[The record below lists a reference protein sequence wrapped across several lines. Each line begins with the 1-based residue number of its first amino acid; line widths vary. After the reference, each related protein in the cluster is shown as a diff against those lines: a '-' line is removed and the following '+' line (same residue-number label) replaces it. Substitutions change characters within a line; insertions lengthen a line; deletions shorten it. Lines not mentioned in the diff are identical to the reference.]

1 MAVTAGRF
9 ELFIRQR
16 LGALSRTLPPARAG
30 DVTSV
35 HQARV
40 ATRRLRE
47 ALPLIT
53 RGSSLRKHR
62 RRVRRLTRALGP
74 VRELDVA
81 LLTLDEFDDRQGTA
95 PSRSGRQQG
104 TAPSRSG
111 RQQGTA
117 PSRSGRQG
125 EVPRAGIL
133 SLQQAIRQER
143 TRMQVDMRRTIDRTR
158 LPKLSEKL
166 VAAARKRDKESPG
179 PRTVDPKQLAAA
191 RDRAAR
197 RAERLRIKIEN
208 AAAIYLADRL
218 HEVRIA
224 AKKLR
229 YALEIVRDLSRSR
242 ATARI
247 LTLKRAQD
255 LLGRIHDL
263 EVLIARTRAIQ
274 GSPNA
279 PTLRVSADMDLL
291 VRRLETECRRLHGR
305 YIAMRAPLLAIC
317 DHVSGVRPSRRGEP
331 AA

>member
-16 LGALSRTLPPARAG
+16 LGALARTLPSAHAG
-30 DVTSV
+30 DVTAV

-81 LLTLDEFDDRQGTA
+81 LLTLNEFTDA
-95 PSRSGRQQG
+95 PLALRH
-104 TAPSRSG
+104 
-111 RQQGTA
+111 
-117 PSRSGRQG
+117 
-125 EVPRAGIL
+125 
-133 SLQQAIRQER
+133 AIRQER
-143 TRMQVDMRRTIDRTR
+143 ARMQVDMRRTIDRTR
-158 LPKLSEKL
+158 LAKLSAKL
-166 VAAARKRDKESPG
+166 VAAARKRDKEGPSP
-179 PRTVDPKQLAAA
+179 RSVDPKQLAAA
-191 RDRAAR
+191 RGRAAR
-197 RAERLRIKIEN
+197 RAERLRVKIEN
-208 AAAIYLADRL
+208 AAAIYLPERL
-218 HEVRIA
+218 HDVRIA

-229 YALEIVRDLSRSR
+229 YAMEIVRDLSRSR

-274 GSPNA
+274 GSANA

-305 YIAMRAPLLAIC
+305 YIAMRAPLLTIC
-317 DHVSGVRPSRRGEP
+317 DHVSGVRASRRDEP

>member
-1 MAVTAGRF
+1 
-9 ELFIRQR
+9 
-16 LGALSRTLPPARAG
+16 
-30 DVTSV
+30 V

-40 ATRRLRE
+40 ATRRVRE
-47 ALPLIT
+47 VLPLIT
-53 RGSSLRKHR
+53 HGSSLQKHR

-81 LLTLDEFDDRQGTA
+81 LLTLDEFADRQGTA
-95 PSRSGRQQG
+95 PSRS
-104 TAPSRSG
+104 SW
-111 RQQGTA
+111 
-117 PSRSGRQG
+117 QG
-125 EVPRAGIL
+125 EVPRAGVL

-143 TRMQVDMRRTIDRTR
+143 TRMQADMRRTIDRTR

-166 VAAARKRDKESPG
+166 VAAARKRDKEGPG

-197 RAERLRIKIEN
+197 RAERLRIKVEN

-305 YIAMRAPLLAIC
+305 YIAMRAPLLTIC
-317 DHVSGVRPSRRGEP
+317 DHVSGIRTSRRGEP